1 MDQPTIVPY
10 RNQIMNPR
18 GGYKIVNAET
28 GAGKSTQIPIWHMQ
42 AGHTVLMA
50 EPLIETVIGTAE
62 YLCEL
67 TGEKLGGKIGYRTGK
82 DRLDSRDTQILI
94 CTTELALVRE
104 ICGHNRRFDTLIID
118 EFHEGRLDQET
129 LEAFAWKGMLE
140 GTSAFSEVDILS
152 ATMDHNRLSQAR
164 NNAPVFNVPGRQ
176 FPIKD
181 LNAGRDIPSDIK
193 RLVSEG
199 WDVLCFM
206 AGKADIKKL
215 IDALQGVDCELI
227 PFHGQCSRE
236 EKNLAY
242 KSYDRPKVVVS
253 TNALETGRT
262 LLPSKG
268 RQLAIIDSGMENR
281 IELVNGVEG
290 LYPRPIAI
298 SRAMQRRG
306 RGGRVGPS
314 VYVDHC
320 PVLRKDRPM
329 YPDPEIFR
337 VRLDQTVL
345 RLAEYGFD
353 LDDLPFFHK
362 PKSEQIKQSKNSL
375 RALGCLED
383 GEVTEL
389 GRAVAKMPISPQNG
403 RMVIEAEKLGV
414 LDDVISIAAILE
426 LGEVTAR
433 ATKSFPRW
441 RKLIGDENESD
452 VMAQLAVF
460 KAARDM
466 NPDEMRENDIHVSN
480 YFKILETRKQIS
492 ESLRKRSGRTKF
504 GSTGEREDIV
514 KAVCAGMVDHLYE
527 RKPDSD
533 TLSNGFSVDR
543 QIVFDSLVKQ
553 GTGNWFVGIP
563 HDQVQKSAFGKPKV
577 RHQLKMVTRVNP
589 VILAEVAPKLAKSE
603 DLCEPKFDET
613 RGNTYVISRVYF
625 RGRVVF
631 EGEVVVTTPEARRK
645 RADWLAQKAWEEFVP
660 PPFDCLDSTDIEAE
674 IPGVREIQYGT
685 YAIKNVPLTA
695 YGALDK
701 SFAGNWY
708 KDQKQAQAAYNR
720 AVARLAEMKVK
731 RLHELAT
738 RAHKA
743 FGANLKRNGTGLNQL
758 ANSGANLT
766 KTREDTQA
774 WIRDTL
780 SLLHCVNEEVA
791 LYQKAKQA
799 TALSKLVS
807 LVWRTKPVYTELS
820 NEPGSARQ
828 VIAALEAKLPAN
840 DSDKE
845 SVQSSGDLK
854 IVALDDHRMK
864 KRKRA

>member
-28 GAGKSTQIPIWHMQ
+28 GAGKSTQIPIWHML
-42 AGHTVLMA
+42 AGNSVLMA

-67 TGEKLGGKIGYRTGK
+67 TGEKLGGKIGFRTGK
-82 DRLDSRDTQILI
+82 DRCDSRDTQILI

-104 ICGHNRRFDTLIID
+104 ICGHNRRFNTLIID

-152 ATMDHNRLSQAR
+152 ATMDHQRLSQAR
-164 NNAPVFNVPGRQ
+164 NNAPVFNIPGRQ

-181 LNAGRDIPSDIK
+181 LKPGEDIASDIK
-193 RLVSEG
+193 RLVREG
-199 WDVLCFM
+199 WDVLVFM

-215 IDALQGVDCELI
+215 IQALQGVDCELI

-242 KSYDRPKVVVS
+242 KSYNRPKVVVS

-268 RQLAIIDSGMENR
+268 RQLAIVDSGMENR

-290 LYPRPIAI
+290 LYPRPIAV

-314 VYVDHC
+314 VYIDHC
-320 PVLRKDRPM
+320 PVSRKDRPM

-403 RMVIEAEKLGV
+403 RMVIEAEKLEV

-426 LGEVTAR
+426 LGEVTAK
-433 ATKSFPRW
+433 TKSFPRW

-480 YFKILETRKQIS
+480 YFKVLETRKLIS
-492 ESLRKRSGRTKF
+492 ESLRKRSVRPKF

-533 TLSNGFSVDR
+533 VLSNGFSVDR

-553 GTGNWFVGIP
+553 GTWFVGIP
-563 HDQVQKSAFGKPKV
+563 HDQVQQSTFGKPKV
-577 RHQLKMVTRVNP
+577 RHQLRMVTRVNP
-589 VILAEVAPKLAKSE
+589 VILAEVAPKLARSE
-603 DLCEPKFDET
+603 DLCEPKFDEI
-613 RGNTYVISRVYF
+613 RGNTYVTSRVYF

-631 EGEVVVTTPEARRK
+631 EGEVVVTTPEARK
-645 RADWLAQKAWEEFVP
+645 NRADWLAAKAWDEFVP
-660 PPFDCLDSTDIEAE
+660 PQIDCPILTDIEAE
-674 IPGVREIQYGT
+674 IPELCEIQYGT
-685 YAIKNVPLTA
+685 YAIRNVPLIA
-695 YGALDK
+695 YGALDN
-701 SFAGNWY
+701 SFACNWY
-708 KDQKQAQAAYNR
+708 KDQKQAQAARNR
-720 AVARLAEMKVK
+720 AVAKLGEIKVR
-731 RLHELAT
+731 RLHDLAT
-738 RAHKA
+738 QAQKA
-743 FGANLKRNGTGLNQL
+743 YGAKLKQSGTRLNQL
-758 ANSGANLT
+758 ANASASI
-766 KTREDTQA
+766 KREETSQ

-780 SLLHCVNEEVA
+780 SLLHSVEEEIA
-791 LYQKAKQA
+791 GYQKAQQQSA
-799 TALSKLVS
+799 MSKLIS
-807 LVWRTKPVYTELS
+807 LIWWSKPVQTEFS
-820 NEPGSARQ
+820 HQPGAARQ
-828 VIAALEAKLPAN
+828 VIAALEAKLPIVAQTT
-840 DSDKE
+840 D
-845 SVQSSGDLK
+845 DLK
-854 IVALDDHRMK
+854 IVALDSTELRAK
-864 KRKRA
+864 RRKRA

>member
-10 RNQIMNPR
+10 RNQIMKPR

-42 AGHTVLMA
+42 AGHSVLMA

-67 TGEKLGGKIGYRTGK
+67 TGEKLGGKIGFRTGK
-82 DRLDSRDTQILI
+82 DRCDSRDTQILI

-129 LEAFAWKGMLE
+129 LEAFAWKGMQE
-140 GTSAFSEVDILS
+140 GSSAFSEVDILS
-152 ATMDHNRLSQAR
+152 ATMDHQRLSQAR

-181 LNAGRDIPSDIK
+181 LRAGRDIPSDIK

-199 WDVLCFM
+199 WDILVFM

-215 IDALQGVDCELI
+215 IEALQGVDCELI

-242 KSYDRPKVVVS
+242 KSYNRPKVVVS

-290 LYPRPIAI
+290 LYPRPIAV

-314 VYVDHC
+314 VYIDHC
-320 PVLRKDRPM
+320 PMAKSDRPM

-337 VRLDQTVL
+337 VRLDQTIL

-383 GEVTEL
+383 GEVTDL
-389 GRAVAKMPISPQNG
+389 GRAVAKMPVSPQNG

-414 LDDVISIAAILE
+414 LDDVLSIAAILE

-433 ATKSFPRW
+433 TKGFPRW
-441 RKLIGDENESD
+441 RKLCGDENESD

-466 NPDEMRENDIHVSN
+466 NPDEMREHDIHVSN
-480 YFKILETRKQIS
+480 YFKILETRKLIS
-492 ESLRKRSGRTKF
+492 ESLRNQRRAGRVKF

-533 TLSNGFSVDR
+533 VLSNGFSVDR
-543 QIVFDSLVKQ
+543 QIVFDSLVKS
-553 GTGNWFVGIP
+553 GNWFVGIP
-563 HDQVQKSAFGKPKV
+563 HDQVQKSTFGKPKV
-577 RHQLKMVTRVNP
+577 RHQLRMATRVNP

-603 DLCEPKFDET
+603 NLTEPLFDEV
-613 RGNTYVISRVYF
+613 RGNTYVVSRVFF
-625 RGRVVF
+625 RGRQVF
-631 EGEVVVTTPEARRK
+631 EGEVVVTTPDARKK
-645 RADWLAQKAWEEFVP
+645 RADWLALKAWNEFNLNLTVI
-660 PPFDCLDSTDIEAE
+660 DCPDMTDIEAQ
-674 IPGVREIQYGT
+674 IPGVSEMQYGT
-685 YAIKNVPLTA
+685 YAIKNVPLIA
-695 YGALDK
+695 YGALDN
-701 SFAGNWY
+701 SFESRWF
-708 KDQKQAQAAYNR
+708 KDQNSAQAAQAR
-720 AVARLAEMKVK
+720 AVARLNEMKVR
-731 RLHELAT
+731 RLHELVV

-743 FGANLKRNGTGLNQL
+743 FAANLKRNGASLNQ
-758 ANSGANLT
+758 AVVAGAPT
-766 KTREDTQA
+766 KRDA
-774 WIRDTL
+774 MPSWIRDTL
-780 SLLHCVNEEVA
+780 ALLHSVQEEVA
-791 LYQKAKQA
+791 SHQKAKQA

-807 LVWRTKPVYTELS
+807 IFWWSKVVQTTEFS
-820 NEPGSARQ
+820 NEPGAARQ
-828 VIAALEAKLPAN
+828 VIAALEALLPAPATVT
-840 DSDKE
+840 DE
-845 SVQSSGDLK
+845 LQ
-854 IVALDDHRMK
+854 IVALNQGSASTSAKM
-864 KRKRA
+864 RKRA